1 MKENN
6 KIPDILSSAG
16 KKLPFTLPDNYFET
30 FQGRLQDRMKQQER
44 AGSFTT
50 VIQFLRPR
58 MSYAAIIAGFLVI
71 SFFAS
76 RQIIQ
81 SSRELSLDNFELAE
95 IVDYYLVDYDEELL
109 YESLSELP
117 EEEVINPLEKN
128 SDEIF
133 EYLDTDGID
142 YSLLIDD
149 N

>member
-1 MKENN
+1 MKEDN
-6 KIPDILSSAG
+6 KIPDILSGAG
-16 KKLPFTLPDNYFET
+16 KQLPFSVPDNYFET
-30 FQGRLQDRMKQQER
+30 FQGRLQDRMKQEEHVPLI
-44 AGSFTT
+44 ST

-81 SSRELSLDNFELAE
+81 SNRQLSLDSFELAE
-95 IVDYYLVDYDEELL
+95 LVDYYLVDYDEELL
-109 YESLSELP
+109 YENLSQLP
-117 EEEVINPLEKN
+117 EEDVSNPLEEN
-128 SDEIF
+128 SDEILEF
-133 EYLDTDGID
+133 LDADGID